1 MNVSA
6 KVRQKIQRMPVG
18 RPFLSSQFLEIGRRT
33 AVDQA
38 LSRLV
43 KAGGI
48 VRMRR
53 GIFVK
58 PKKNRYA
65 GEILPGPEVVAEV
78 LAKASGW
85 KFQIH
90 GAEAARRFGLSTQTP
105 VRTIFYT
112 NGPSRHVRI
121 GNLAAE
127 LKRVSQRK
135 LVLAGRPAGEALSA
149 LWYLGKEGVTP
160 EVFERIRTQLP
171 PEEFTA
177 LLGKKAVMPAW
188 LSEATS
194 RYEKERCVA

>member
-6 KVRQKIQRMPVG
+6 KVRQKVQRMPLG
-18 RPFLSSQFLEIGRRT
+18 KPLLSSQFLEIGART

-43 KAGGI
+43 KAGEI
-48 VRMRR
+48 VRLRR

-58 PKKNRYA
+58 PKKSRYA
-65 GEILPGPEVVAEV
+65 GEILPGPEVVAEA
-78 LAKASGW
+78 LAKASGS

-90 GAEAARRFGLSTQTP
+90 GAEAVRRFGLSTQTP
-105 VRTIFYT
+105 AKPIFYT

-121 GNLAAE
+121 GNLEAE
-127 LKRVSQRK
+127 LKRVAHRK

-171 PEEFTA
+171 PEEFSA
-177 LLGKKAVMPAW
+177 LLGKKSAMPTW

-194 RYEKERCVA
+194 NYEKERFVV